1 MAWWLNRSHL
11 FARFVIYQVHFLY
24 YSASEW
30 SFSIFRKEVSSMLSK
45 SKYALSVL
53 VVFLL
58 AGCQEEAAKSD
69 SAKAPAPKVQVGVV
83 TIEAQKTDLIAE
95 LPGRTTSSLVAEIRP
110 QVGGIV
116 KKRFFEEGQNVK
128 TGDLLYE
135 LDDSTY
141 VSSYTQAQADLE
153 SANASLKS
161 AQLKQERYSEL
172 RKQNNVSQQDL
183 DDAQVAYL
191 EARAKQ
197 KGSEAAL
204 ENAQIN
210 LGYTE
215 IKSPIDGRIGISR
228 VTVGALVTASQA
240 AVMTTVRS
248 LDPIFVDLSQTSLD
262 QLQQRTFLA
271 QDGVER
277 GSNKVSLIL
286 EDGTE
291 YQYKGSLKAREISV
305 DESTGSV
312 TLRAEF
318 PNPDNLLLP
327 GMFVR
332 GLIHELTHNSAILV
346 PQQAVSRDVKGN
358 PVALVVN
365 DNNVVESRILKVER
379 TLANQWLVLSGIK
392 SGEKVIVE
400 GSMKVKSGDEVT
412 TVAMKRDSETGVI
425 VDANASSTQGN

>member
-1 MAWWLNRSHL
+1 
-11 FARFVIYQVHFLY
+11 
-24 YSASEW
+24 
-30 SFSIFRKEVSSMLSK
+30 MLSK
-45 SKYALSVL
+45 FKYALSVL
-53 VVFLL
+53 LVLLL
-58 AGCQEEAAKSD
+58 AGCQEEAPKSAAAP
-69 SAKAPAPKVQVGVV
+69 SAPPKVQVGVV

-141 VSSYTQAQADLE
+141 VSSYNQAQADLE
-153 SANASLKS
+153 SSNASLKS
-161 AQLKQERYSEL
+161 AELKKERYTQL

-204 ENAQIN
+204 ENARIN
-210 LGYTE
+210 LGYTK

-228 VTVGALVTASQA
+228 VTVGALVTGSQA
-240 AVMTTVRS
+240 TVMTTVRS

-262 QLQQRTFLA
+262 QLKQRTFLA
-271 QDGVER
+271 QDDVEK

-286 EDGTE
+286 EDGTK
-291 YQYKGSLKAREISV
+291 YQYQGTLKAREVSV

-332 GLIHELTHNSAILV
+332 GLIHELTHNAALLV

-358 PVALVVN
+358 PIALVVN
-365 DNNVVESRILKVER
+365 DKNVVERRILTVER
-379 TLANQWLVLSGIK
+379 SLANQWLVLSGINA
-392 SGEKVIVE
+392 GERVIVE
-400 GSMKVKSGDEVT
+400 GSMKAKPGVEVT
-412 TVAMKRDSETGVI
+412 TVAMMRDSETGVI
-425 VDANASSTQGN
+425 VEANGSSAQGN

>member
-1 MAWWLNRSHL
+1 
-11 FARFVIYQVHFLY
+11 
-24 YSASEW
+24 
-30 SFSIFRKEVSSMLSK
+30 MLSK
-45 SKYALSVL
+45 FKYALSVL
-53 VVFLL
+53 LVLLL
-58 AGCQEEAAKSD
+58 AGCQEEAPKSD
-69 SAKAPAPKVQVGVV
+69 AEKPPAPKVQVGVV
-83 TIEAQKTDLIAE
+83 TIQSQKTDLIAE

-141 VSSYTQAQADLE
+141 VSSYNQAQADLE

-161 AQLKQERYSEL
+161 AELKKERYTQL

-204 ENAQIN
+204 ENARIN
-210 LGYTE
+210 LGYTK

-228 VTVGALVTASQA
+228 VTVGALVTGSQA
-240 AVMTTVRS
+240 TVMTTVRS

-262 QLQQRTFLA
+262 QLKQRTFLA
-271 QDGVER
+271 QDDVEK

-286 EDGTE
+286 EDGTK
-291 YQYKGSLKAREISV
+291 YQYQGTLKAREVSV

-332 GLIHELTHNSAILV
+332 GLIHELTHNAALLV

-358 PVALVVN
+358 PIALVVN
-365 DNNVVESRILKVER
+365 DKNVVERRVLTVER
-379 TLANQWLVLSGIK
+379 SLANQWLVLSGINA
-392 SGEKVIVE
+392 GEKVIVE
-400 GSMKVKSGDEVT
+400 GSMKAKPGDEVT
-412 TVAMKRDSETGVI
+412 TVAMMRDSKTGVI
-425 VDANASSTQGN
+425 VEANGSSAQGN

>member
-1 MAWWLNRSHL
+1 
-11 FARFVIYQVHFLY
+11 
-24 YSASEW
+24 
-30 SFSIFRKEVSSMLSK
+30 MLSK
-45 SKYALSVL
+45 FKFASSVL
-53 VVFLL
+53 LVLLL
-58 AGCQEEAAKSD
+58 AGCQEEAPKSAAAP
-69 SAKAPAPKVQVGVV
+69 SAPPKVQVGVV
-83 TIEAQKTDLIAE
+83 TIEPQKTDLIAE

-141 VSSYTQAQADLE
+141 VSSYNQAQADLE
-153 SANASLKS
+153 SANASLES
-161 AQLKQERYSEL
+161 AQLKKERYTLL

-204 ENAQIN
+204 ENAKIN
-210 LGYTE
+210 LGYTK
-215 IKSPIDGRIGISR
+215 IRSPIDGRIGISR
-228 VTVGALVTASQA
+228 VTVGALVTGSQA
-240 AVMTTVRS
+240 TVMTTVRS

-262 QLQQRTFLA
+262 QLKQRSFLA
-271 QDGVER
+271 QDDVEK

-286 EDGTE
+286 EDGSK
-291 YQYKGSLKAREISV
+291 YQYQGSLKAREVSV

-332 GLIHELTHNSAILV
+332 GLIHELTHNAALLV

-358 PVALVVN
+358 PIVLVVN
-365 DNNVVESRILKVER
+365 DKNVVERRVLSVER
-379 TLANQWLVLSGIK
+379 ALENQWLVLSGIK
-392 SGEKVIVE
+392 AGEKVIVE
-400 GSMKVKSGDEVT
+400 GSMKAKPGNEVT
-412 TVAMKRDSETGVI
+412 TVAMKRDSKTGAI
-425 VDANASSTQGN
+425 VDANGSAAQGN

>member
-1 MAWWLNRSHL
+1 
-11 FARFVIYQVHFLY
+11 
-24 YSASEW
+24 
-30 SFSIFRKEVSSMLSK
+30 MLSK
-45 SKYALSVL
+45 FKFASSVL
-53 VVFLL
+53 LVLLL
-58 AGCQEEAAKSD
+58 AGCQEEAPKSAAAP
-69 SAKAPAPKVQVGVV
+69 SAPPKVQVGVV
-83 TIEAQKTDLIAE
+83 TIEPQKTDLIAE

-141 VSSYTQAQADLE
+141 VSSYNQAQADLE
-153 SANASLKS
+153 SANASLES
-161 AQLKQERYSEL
+161 AQLKKERYTLL

-204 ENAQIN
+204 ENAKIN
-210 LGYTE
+210 LGYTK

-228 VTVGALVTASQA
+228 VTVGALVTGSQA
-240 AVMTTVRS
+240 TVMTTVRS

-262 QLQQRTFLA
+262 QLKQRSFLA
-271 QDGVER
+271 QDDVEK

-286 EDGTE
+286 EDGSK
-291 YQYKGSLKAREISV
+291 YQYQGSLKAREVSV

-332 GLIHELTHNSAILV
+332 GLIHELTHNAALLV

-358 PVALVVN
+358 PIVLVVN
-365 DNNVVESRILKVER
+365 DKNVVERRVLSVER
-379 TLANQWLVLSGIK
+379 ALENQWLVLSGIK
-392 SGEKVIVE
+392 AGEKVIVE
-400 GSMKVKSGDEVT
+400 GSMKAKPGNEVT
-412 TVAMKRDSETGVI
+412 TVAMKRDSKTGAI
-425 VDANASSTQGN
+425 VDANGSAAQGN